1 LVANRPYF
9 GDSQE
14 AIALPVSFGGLVSY
28 EDAGDAERESL
39 GQVFTVAVGWITLIE
54 YERS

>member
-14 AIALPVSFGGLVSY
+14 VIALSVNFWSLVSY
-28 EDAGDAERESL
+28 EDAWDVERESL
-39 GQVFTVAVGWITLIE
+39 GQVFIVAVGWISLSE
-54 YERS
+54 YERR

>member
-14 AIALPVSFGGLVSY
+14 VIALSVNFWSLVSY
-28 EDAGDAERESL
+28 EDAWDVERESL
-39 GQVFTVAVGWITLIE
+39 GQVFIVAVGWISLSE
-54 YERS
+54 YEHS

>member
-14 AIALPVSFGGLVSY
+14 AIALSVNFGSLVSY
-28 EDAGDAERESL
+28 EDAWDVERESL
-39 GQVFTVAVGWITLIE
+39 GQVFTVAVGWISLSK